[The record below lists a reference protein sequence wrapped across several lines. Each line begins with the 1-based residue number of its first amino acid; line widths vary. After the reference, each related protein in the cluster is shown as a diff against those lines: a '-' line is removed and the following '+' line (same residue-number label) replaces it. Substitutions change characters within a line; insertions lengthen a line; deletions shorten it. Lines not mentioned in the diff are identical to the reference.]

1 MKKFTNFT
9 SHLEVLSQAE
19 KQDLTNAFI
28 LSGIID
34 KFFLQFELGWKVF
47 KELLKYEGK
56 AAGATGSPREIIKAA
71 YGIYGFMEET
81 LWLDMLK
88 DRNDLTHIY
97 DGDQAEQLVH
107 RILNDYLPEFLKM
120 REALTAIYGNQLDQ
134 I

>member
-56 AAGATGSPREIIKAA
+56 AVGATGSPREIIKAA

-97 DGDQAEQLVH
+97 DGEQAEKLVH
-107 RILNDYLPEFLKM
+107 KILNAYLPEFLKM
-120 REALTAIYGNQLDQ
+120 RDALTEIYGSQLDQ